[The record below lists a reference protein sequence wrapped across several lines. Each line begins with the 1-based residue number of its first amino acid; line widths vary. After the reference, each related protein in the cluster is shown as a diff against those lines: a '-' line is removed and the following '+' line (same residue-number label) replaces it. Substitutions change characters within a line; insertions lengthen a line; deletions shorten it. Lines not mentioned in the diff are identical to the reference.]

1 MCDLEGI
8 ANSLI
13 AYARVNSSSI
23 DMELAKRMISHRVKL
38 EWKYYSNSPNT
49 VSGDVCILVMAHKPT
64 PMSFMFLE
72 IS

>member
-1 MCDLEGI
+1 MPAKVSEYISKAINDSVCDLEGI

-38 EWKYYSNSPNT
+38 E
-49 VSGDVCILVMAHKPT
+49 
-64 PMSFMFLE
+64 
-72 IS
+72 

>member
-1 MCDLEGI
+1 MPAEVSEYISKAINDCVCDLEGI

-38 EWKYYSNSPNT
+38 E
-49 VSGDVCILVMAHKPT
+49 
-64 PMSFMFLE
+64 
-72 IS
+72 